1 VCDTLC
7 LRTNAGMVF
16 GKNSDRPPAEMQ
28 VVLRHRSRQAGGTL
42 DTQYLRIPDA
52 GAGQVV
58 ASHPAWLWGAEH
70 GFNEH
75 GVAIGN
81 EKIWTIDDPRAEP
94 AGLLGMDLVR
104 LGLERARDADDAL
117 SIMTA
122 ALAEHGQGGSGEHG
136 RDEPYFS
143 SFLIA
148 DARGGWVI
156 ETSARTWAA
165 RPVGDGS
172 SISNRITLRN
182 NWTKASPDV
191 GPGSDFDRWRSPA
204 VPTSIADHRLA
215 ATSSCVTRPPGAPQA
230 TVADVVATLRDHGSG
245 PWGAP
250 RTDVDPA
257 SDAAAHPVPAAS
269 DDDNRHITV
278 CMHIRGYQATTA
290 STVVDLRV
298 DTAPRAWAC
307 LGSPCSSIYVP
318 LFGSAI
324 PSVLGDPAQWQRF
337 ARLRDQVEHDPDGLA
352 QVRHTLAPAELEL
365 WADADA
371 AHTAGTHQAT
381 AAYAARAN
389 ARVDGALADLG
400 V

>member
-1 VCDTLC
+1 
-7 LRTNAGMVF
+7 MVF
-16 GKNSDRPPAEMQ
+16 GKNSDRPPSEMQ
-28 VVLRHRSRQAGGTL
+28 VVLGHRRRKAGGAL
-42 DTQYLRIPDA
+42 DTQYLRIADA
-52 GAGQVV
+52 GAGECI
-58 ASHPAWLWGAEH
+58 ASHPTWLWGAEH

-81 EKIWTIDDPRAEP
+81 EKIWTVDDPRAQP

-117 SIMTA
+117 SIITA

-165 RPVGDGS
+165 RPVGEGS
-172 SISNRITLRN
+172 SISNRISLGSD
-182 NWTKASPDV
+182 WTKASPDIA
-191 GPGSDFDRWRSPA
+191 PGADFDRWRSPA
-204 VPTSIADHRLA
+204 IPTSIADHRLA
-215 ATSSCVTRPPGAPQA
+215 ATSSCVTRRPHGAPEA
-230 TVADVVATLRDHGSG
+230 TVAEVVATLRDHGSG

-250 RTDVDPA
+250 RADLDHA
-257 SDAAAHPVPAAS
+257 SDAADHPLPPAN
-269 DDDNRHITV
+269 DEDNRHITV
-278 CMHIRGYQATTA
+278 CMHLRGYQATTA

-298 DTAPRAWAC
+298 GAPPRAWAC

-324 PSVLGDPAQWQRF
+324 PSVLSDPAQWQRF
-337 ARLRDQVEHDPDGLA
+337 ARLRDRAEQDPEALV
-352 QVRHTLAPAELEL
+352 QIRRSLAPAELEL
-365 WADADA
+365 WADAES
-371 AHTAGTHQAT
+371 AHTAGTHDAK
-381 AAYAARAN
+381 AAYATRAS
-389 ARVDGALADLG
+389 ARVNGALADLG